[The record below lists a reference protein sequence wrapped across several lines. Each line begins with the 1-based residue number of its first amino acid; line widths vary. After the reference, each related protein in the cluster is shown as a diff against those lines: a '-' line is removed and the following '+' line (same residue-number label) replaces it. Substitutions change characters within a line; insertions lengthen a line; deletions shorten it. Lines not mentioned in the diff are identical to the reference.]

1 MITCDY
7 CKLLTPAGMVNCKH
21 CGNLLTKTTNAGN
34 VPFRAQGM
42 AAPEQPELPAWLE
55 TLRSGER
62 PATSAAGNAGASS
75 FLGSD
80 LNDEGTLPSW
90 MRPERVEHVDNTPSG
105 KYPALRPASVPAPNT
120 DSAFPPMGGMAAN
133 SLIDEQALPLWMQGK
148 QERSQYPGQENI
160 SAASLVQPGA
170 LPDWITNMESQT
182 PAPASPTS
190 PMSSSP
196 ILYPPAVPGSQP
208 IAARD
213 LIDQQALPGWMAG
226 QNTSSPA
233 SGQGFAA
240 SSLLDPHALPAWMR
254 EENQQQKLG
263 NVEAIRSAQSGQ
275 VPNYQVPTGQGQVPN
290 MHNNMV
296 AASLI
301 DANALP
307 EWLRTAEDQ
316 RQGSQGMASYQP
328 QQGLTESPKQSTFG
342 VPPRLDNMR
351 VPGRPRG
358 EMGYLEESEEAAN
371 TFASMLGVASV
382 APNFPG
388 QQPPAQYPQPQAYSG
403 TGMPVPGVPP
413 DSVRGPQ
420 GQQGQL
426 GQAVAGM
433 PPTAYPG
440 MVPIQ
445 GYAPNQPQTPAGY
458 QGGYQMGS
466 TPGVSAQP
474 PMTNSDPSNANK
486 KPARRGFLSTIL
498 DWFSFSR

>member
-1 MITCDY
+1 
-7 CKLLTPAGMVNCKH
+7 MVNCQH
-21 CGNLLTKTTNAGN
+21 CGNPLTKTTNAGN

-42 AAPEQPELPAWLE
+42 AAPEQSELPAWLE

-80 LNDEGTLPSW
+80 LNDEGTLP
-90 MRPERVEHVDNTPSG
+90 N
-105 KYPALRPASVPAPNT
+105 
-120 DSAFPPMGGMAAN
+120 
-133 SLIDEQALPLWMQGK
+133 
-148 QERSQYPGQENI
+148 
-160 SAASLVQPGA
+160 
-170 LPDWITNMESQT
+170 WITNMESQT
-182 PAPASPTS
+182 PAPASPTF
-190 PMSSSP
+190 PMASSP
-196 ILYPPAVPGSQP
+196 IPYPPAVPGSQP

-263 NVEAIRSAQSGQ
+263 NIEAIRSAQSGQ

-388 QQPPAQYPQPQAYSG
+388 QQPPAQYQQNIPQPQAYSG
-403 TGMPVPGVPP
+403 TGMPVPGGTPG
-413 DSVRGPQ
+413 SVRGPQ

-440 MVPIQ
+440 MVPNQ
-445 GYAPNQPQTPAGY
+445 GYAPNQQ
-458 QGGYQMGS
+458 
-466 TPGVSAQP
+466 
-474 PMTNSDPSNANK
+474 
-486 KPARRGFLSTIL
+486 
-498 DWFSFSR
+498 

>member
-1 MITCDY
+1 
-7 CKLLTPAGMVNCKH
+7 
-21 CGNLLTKTTNAGN
+21 
-34 VPFRAQGM
+34 
-42 AAPEQPELPAWLE
+42 
-55 TLRSGER
+55 
-62 PATSAAGNAGASS
+62 
-75 FLGSD
+75 
-80 LNDEGTLPSW
+80 
-90 MRPERVEHVDNTPSG
+90 
-105 KYPALRPASVPAPNT
+105 
-120 DSAFPPMGGMAAN
+120 
-133 SLIDEQALPLWMQGK
+133 
-148 QERSQYPGQENI
+148 
-160 SAASLVQPGA
+160 

-182 PAPASPTS
+182 PAPASPT
-190 PMSSSP
+190 PPISSSP

-226 QNTSSPA
+226 QITSSPA

-240 SSLLDPHALPAWMR
+240 SSLLDPQALPAWMR

-263 NVEAIRSAQSGQ
+263 NVEAIQSAQSGQ

-290 MHNNMV
+290 MRNNMI

-316 RQGSQGMASYQP
+316 SQGSQGMASYQP

-342 VPPRLDNMR
+342 VPPRLDTMR

-388 QQPPAQYPQPQAYSG
+388 QQPPAQYQQPQAYSG
-403 TGMPVPGVPP
+403 TGMPVPDVPP

-440 MVPIQ
+440 MVPNQ
-445 GYAPNQPQTPAGY
+445 GYAPNQPQAPAGY